1 MVEQSDPVGTR
12 GGLGIKFSFRAVKPS
27 SADRTNRAA
36 RPRVGTKRHR
46 PVPPQGRAS
55 EVPTPPK
62 PAAHFLSPIPGWGTT
77 GSGTGRDGDPGVT
90 SKPGTGLRSD
100 VAGGARWAGGR
111 GGRWRSVPSP
121 DTAWPSARRE

>member
-55 EVPTPPK
+55 EVPTPQSPLLTSC
-62 PAAHFLSPIPGWGTT
+62 PPSLAGGPQAAAQA
-77 GSGTGRDGDPGVT
+77 GTGT
-90 SKPGTGLRSD
+90 
-100 VAGGARWAGGR
+100 
-111 GGRWRSVPSP
+111 
-121 DTAWPSARRE
+121 RE